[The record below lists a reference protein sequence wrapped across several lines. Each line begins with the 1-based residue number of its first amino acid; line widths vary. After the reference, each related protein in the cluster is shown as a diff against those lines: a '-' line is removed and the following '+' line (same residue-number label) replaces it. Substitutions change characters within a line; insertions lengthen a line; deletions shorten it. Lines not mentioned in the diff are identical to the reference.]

1 MLSRRWS
8 GSRLE
13 REHDLRR
20 TMAER
25 LAKGW
30 SPEQV
35 GVRLRRQA
43 GRKVISYESIYR
55 FIYG

>member
-1 MLSRRWS
+1 
-8 GSRLE
+8 
-13 REHDLRR
+13 
-20 TMAER
+20 MAER

-35 GVRLRRQA
+35 GVRLQRQA